1 MYVFGKNVAKEL
13 ISNKRDIKK
22 AYLSKNMIDSSIDES
37 LKKLNIKISYLNKNE
52 LDKMESGNH
61 QGVILEIPDFSYLT
75 ESDMFN
81 NMGDNPFILILDHI
95 SDPHNFGAIIRTA
108 EAASADFIVIPKDRS
123 VKVNSTVMKTSAG
136 ALNNVKIVQVTNIN
150 NLINKLK
157 KKGVWVVGTDM
168 ESDLSYDSLDYNM
181 PVALII
187 GSEGFGIS
195 NLVRKNCDYVV
206 FIPMFGKINSLNA
219 SVAAGILMYEVVRQR
234 K

>member
-168 ESDLSYDSLDYNM
+168 ESDVSYDSLDYNM